1 MAEEFQCKKMPC
13 HQKSTEKQTVEAN
26 KLQTAW
32 TYSGKCGSQ
41 QIPRR
46 NYQQQL
52 ILG

>member
-1 MAEEFQCKKMPC
+1 MADEISTQKMHC
-13 HQKSTEKQTVEAN
+13 HQNSTEKQTGETN
-26 KLQTAW
+26 KLKTAW